1 MVNATDFQYR
11 LPEEAIAKHPV
22 EPRRAARMVMVDR
35 DGSRTHHT
43 FEQLPELL
51 KTGGADGLW
60 ANDTKVLHARILAS
74 KPTGGQLEIFLLA
87 PASVAVETALSA
99 RDAVQWKAMV
109 RNAKRWS
116 DGTAT
121 AEGLHH
127 QLHISRRP
135 DAEDGN
141 RVVELTWSHAQGVQS
156 TFAEVL
162 EDLGKTPLP
171 PYMRRSAEAQDK
183 EDYQTVFA
191 MTPGSVAAPTA
202 GLHYDDVLLSELQE
216 HGLPLSKVTLHVGAG
231 TFKPLSEG
239 DVMSHDMHAERCLL
253 TKHALQSMALQRVR
267 IATGT
272 TTLRTMESLFW
283 WALHWKVYG
292 EWPEVLPQRSP
303 YGELG
308 QKAEALGW
316 TDRDA
321 LSAILEHGPWSVKED
336 LSFET
341 QLMIVPGYRIRMV
354 QGLVTNFHQPG
365 STLLC
370 LVGAVIGMSSW
381 RDMYAEAL
389 EKGYRFLSY
398 GDGCLLWL
406 SSEAKKVT

>member
-1 MVNATDFQYR
+1 
-11 LPEEAIAKHPV
+11 
-22 EPRRAARMVMVDR
+22 MVMVDCT
-35 DGSRTHHT
+35 GSRTHHT
-43 FEQLPELL
+43 FEDLPKLL
-51 KTGGADGLW
+51 KEGGADGLW
-60 ANDTKVLHARILAS
+60 ANDTKVLHARILAT

-87 PASVAVETALSA
+87 PASGAVETALSA

-109 RNAKRWS
+109 RNAKRWA
-116 DGTAT
+116 DGTAI
-121 AEGLHH
+121 AVGVHH
-127 QLHISRRP
+127 ELHISRLP

-141 RVVELTWSHAQGVQS
+141 RVVELTWTHADGGRS

-202 GLHYDDVLLSELQE
+202 GLHYDDVLLEELQE

-239 DVMSHDMHAERCLL
+239 EVMSHDMHAERCLL
-253 TKHALQSMALQRVR
+253 TQQALRSMAQQRVR

-272 TTLRTMESLFW
+272 TTLRTMESLYW

-292 EWPEVLPQRSP
+292 RWTDVLPQRSP
-303 YGELG
+303 YDDLG
-308 QKAEALGW
+308 QQAEVLNWSA
-316 TDRDA
+316 RDA
-321 LSAILEHGPWSVKED
+321 LSTILEHGPWNGQRQ

-370 LVGAVIGMSSW
+370 LVGAFIGMTSW
-381 RDMYAEAL
+381 RDMYEEAL
-389 EKGYRFLSY
+389 QKGYRFLSY

-406 SSEAKKVT
+406 SSGREQNT

>member
-1 MVNATDFQYR
+1 MVNSNDFQYA

-22 EPRRAARMVMVDR
+22 EPRRAARMLMVDR
-35 DGSRTHHT
+35 NGARTHHS
-43 FEQLPELL
+43 FEDLPNLL
-51 KTGGADGLW
+51 KEGGADGLW
-60 ANDTKVLHARILAS
+60 ANDTKVLHARILALKS
-74 KPTGGQLEIFLLA
+74 TGGQLEIFLLA
-87 PASVAVETALSA
+87 PAIGAVETALSA
-99 RDAVQWKAMV
+99 RDSVQWKAMV

-116 DGTAT
+116 DGKAT
-121 AEGLHH
+121 AAGVHH
-127 QLHISRRP
+127 ELHISRLP

-141 RVVELTWSHAQGVQS
+141 RVVELTWRHAQGAQS

-171 PYMRRSAEAQDK
+171 PYMRRPAEAQDR

-202 GLHYDDVLLSELQE
+202 GLHYDDVLLAELQE

-239 DVMSHDMHAERCLL
+239 EVMSHDMHAERCLL
-253 TKHALQSMALQRVR
+253 TRQSLQSMAHQRVR

-292 EWPEVLPQRSP
+292 EWPKVLPQRSP

-308 QKAEALGW
+308 KQAEAMDW

-321 LSAILEHGPWSVKED
+321 LCAILEHGPWGGQEH

-370 LVGAVIGMSSW
+370 LVGAFIGMSAW
-381 RDMYAEAL
+381 REMYEEAL
-389 EKGYRFLSY
+389 QKGYRFLSY

-406 SSEAKKVT
+406 SSKEIT